1 MWLKLWKEAV
11 KQNQQDN
18 LISQVCFFI
27 SYKIFKNQATQN
39 SEYQVKKK
47 KKRGGLLGCSGIVLV
62 VTSYK

>member
-27 SYKIFKNQATQN
+27 SYKSFKNQATQN
-39 SEYQVKKK
+39 SEYQV
-47 KKRGGLLGCSGIVLV
+47 
-62 VTSYK
+62 